1 MKYKVSIHLDKIL
14 KEKGYSQ
21 TRLIAD
27 SGLSH
32 KFIVQ
37 LLNHENAAAFDKL
50 MAILNT
56 LNEHGY
62 HVKPSDL
69 VSFDPIGKARLQ
81 IIYAQPNLPD
91 PSHSKDHPS
100 LTLFIHIS
108 YDNKSYYDLVDLVIN
123 EKDNTLQIQLKG
135 IENSISP
142 SLMATVA
149 SKAPLHMSDG
159 LCLLEQIPIAELEH
173 LARTFTTI
181 AVAQARSQELI
192 ANKPNYTI
200 NFQWIDRYN
209 MELGTLLAADNS
221 VQFQKGA
228 KFSYKA
234 TCKDP
239 ENRLYPFLHSHQVGI
254 VSSEADLKP
263 QPHHT
268 PDPDYI
274 NQLFE
279 IWKANQSSKQD

>member
-37 LLNHENAAAFDKL
+37 LLNHKNAAAFDKL
-50 MAILNT
+50 TTILNT

-62 HVKPSDL
+62 HVKPSEL

-81 IIYAQPNLPD
+81 ILHIQPNSAEPNHD
-91 PSHSKDHPS
+91 NGHPS
-100 LTLFIHIS
+100 LTLFINIS
-108 YDNKSYYDLVDLVIN
+108 YDSKSFYDLVDLVITKKN
-123 EKDNTLQIQLKG
+123 NALQIQLKG
-135 IENSISP
+135 TENSITP
-142 SLMATVA
+142 ALMAAVA
-149 SKAPLHMSDG
+149 SKAPLHVSDG

-173 LARTFTTI
+173 LARTFTTE
-181 AVAQARSQELI
+181 AVAQARSQKLI

-209 MELGTLLAADNS
+209 MDLGTLLAADNS

-228 KFSYKA
+228 NFSYKA

-239 ENRLYPFLHSHQVGI
+239 ENRLYPFLQPHQVGI